1 MHRIRTI
8 MAVAKKEL
16 IQFIRYPTWIIG
28 LTIWPLIFPLM
39 YILTGIAMAGPG
51 GAGTEAFSKVS
62 GTNDFNSFIVIGV
75 MIWMWVNSV
84 MWSFGTSL
92 RDEQTRGTLESNW
105 LCPINR
111 FDMLIGGAIVSIVLG
126 FFIVAVSIIEYKF
139 IYGIKFTGNIFQWI
153 IIFLT
158 LIPGV
163 YGFGTVF
170 ASLVLWAKE
179 TGAAV
184 QLVRGIIM
192 IFCGISFPIML
203 MPEWMQGIA
212 KILPFTFGISAARK
226 VMIENLGILGA
237 GKDIL
242 ACLFI
247 GFTYLII
254 ARVCFMAVEKKVRD
268 SGSLER
274 F

>member
-1 MHRIRTI
+1 MQRLRNIRAI
-8 MAVAKKEL
+8 AKKDL
-16 IQFIRYPTWIIG
+16 TQLIRYPTWMISLI
-28 LTIWPLIFPLM
+28 IWPLIFPM
-39 YILTGIAMAGPG
+39 IYILTGIAMAGPNG
-51 GAGTEAFSKVS
+51 GGFKDFDKLAGTDNFSA
-62 GTNDFNSFIVIGV
+62 FIVVGV
-75 MIWMWVNSV
+75 MVWMWVNSV

-111 FDMLIGGAIVSIVLG
+111 FDMLIGGAMVSIVMGL
-126 FFIVAVSIIEYKF
+126 FIVFVSFIEYRF
-139 IYGIKFTGNIFQWI
+139 LYGIKFTGNILEWI
-153 IIFLT
+153 IVFLS

-163 YGFGTVF
+163 YGFGSMF

-192 IFCGISFPIML
+192 IFCGISFPIMI
-203 MPEWMQGIA
+203 MPQWMQNVA
-212 KILPFTFGISAARK
+212 NVLPFTFGISAARK
-226 VMIENLGILGA
+226 IMIQNLGLVGA
-237 GKDIL
+237 RGDIL
-242 ACLFI
+242 MCLLI
-247 GFTYLII
+247 GCIYLVMG
-254 ARVCFMAVEKKVRD
+254 RLCFMAVEKKVRD